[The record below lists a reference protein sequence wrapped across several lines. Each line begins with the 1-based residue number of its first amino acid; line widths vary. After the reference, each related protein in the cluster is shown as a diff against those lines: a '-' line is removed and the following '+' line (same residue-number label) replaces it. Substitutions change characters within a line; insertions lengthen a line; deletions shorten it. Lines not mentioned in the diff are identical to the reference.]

1 MSSPP
6 PLQLER
12 ATNGKLILI
21 QGDKRL
27 TVRVSRCF
35 PWTHPRKWISLRDEE
50 GEEAALI
57 PDPVALPEATRTLLE
72 SELEESDHT
81 FVITRI
87 LVCRKEIELRCWE
100 VETRQ
105 GPRGFQTE
113 LDEWPRRFGDGS
125 VLIRDICGD
134 LYTVEDPEALDPESR
149 KKLWV
154 LLD

>member
-6 PLQLER
+6 PLELER
-12 ATNGKLILI
+12 ARNGKLILLREG
-21 QGDKRL
+21 QRL
-27 TVRVSRCF
+27 PVQISRCF
-35 PWTHPRKWISLRDEE
+35 PWTHPRAWISLRDEE

-57 PDPVALPEATRTLLE
+57 PDPAALPEASRALLE
-72 SELEESDHT
+72 AELAESDQT
-81 FVITRI
+81 FAITRI

-105 GPRGFQTE
+105 GPRNFQTE
-113 LDEWPRRFGDGS
+113 LDEWPRRFGAGS